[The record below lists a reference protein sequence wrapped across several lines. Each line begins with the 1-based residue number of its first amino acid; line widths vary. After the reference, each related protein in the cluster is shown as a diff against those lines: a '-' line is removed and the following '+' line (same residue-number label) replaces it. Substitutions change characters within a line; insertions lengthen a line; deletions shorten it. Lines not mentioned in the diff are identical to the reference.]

1 MEINTKYA
9 FENRRYV
16 IGGVIVLVILVFI
29 VRLFFLQVVDN
40 DYKAWADSNAFLK
53 KTLYPSRGIMYD
65 RNGKLLVYNQPSY
78 EVMVV
83 MREVQPF
90 DTLDFCQILNISKEQ
105 FVKRIADIKNRRLN
119 PGYSSYVPQMFMN
132 HLSAQECGVLQ
143 EKLYK
148 FPGFYVQNRTIREYA
163 YPNGAHL
170 LGNLGEVS
178 RGEIKKDAYY
188 VPGDNKGKS
197 GIELSYE
204 KILRGEKGVEILLRD
219 ARGRIQGHYEDGK
232 HDVAPVSGKNLKLA
246 IKLRDKFFPLRDTAY
261 KSLLDRA
268 KIGGSALP
276 KLSREKLADVINSC
290 LALHKDSALLLV
302 RDEKVSAA
310 HSGDSRDYSILEI
323 DQLLDGLQSKMDE
336 RFPGNQF
343 SSGYVDHAI
352 TSASWTLPGQR
363 EELLDTY
370 IHLLAAEGKSSMAA
384 KLMPGIRFSTS
395 DTGMASAKVSA
406 LLVGLQYPIH
416 IGGMIAVE
424 HRRQSKVPDF
434 VGSLDMLFAQFG
446 DSVERLTRLLSVHL
460 EHPVNAMT
468 AVCKRLA
475 LPKKAALEAID
486 MYEMAVGND
495 EASAHEVFVAM
506 QEIPFILKTKGMP
519 ESKLLALQENMAR
532 ALTINW
538 RDYDYA
544 KEVKW

>member
-1 MEINTKYA
+1 MVKSCCDSYHTQFSDFSAMLSYHEQ
-9 FENRRYV
+9 
-16 IGGVIVLVILVFI
+16 
-29 VRLFFLQVVDN
+29 VRKSSLWERTEVKKLQVAALDKTSPLYE
-40 DYKAWADSNAFLK
+40 DTDSFD
-53 KTLYPSRGIMYD
+53 PS
-65 RNGKLLVYNQPSY
+65 
-78 EVMVV
+78 
-83 MREVQPF
+83 
-90 DTLDFCQILNISKEQ
+90 
-105 FVKRIADIKNRRLN
+105 
-119 PGYSSYVPQMFMN
+119 
-132 HLSAQECGVLQ
+132 
-143 EKLYK
+143 
-148 FPGFYVQNRTIREYA
+148 
-163 YPNGAHL
+163 
-170 LGNLGEVS
+170 VS
-178 RGEIKKDAYY
+178 RDA
-188 VPGDNKGKS
+188 
-197 GIELSYE
+197 
-204 KILRGEKGVEILLRD
+204 VED
-219 ARGRIQGHYEDGK
+219 TAE
-232 HDVAPVSGKNLKLA
+232 NLKLA

-276 KLSREKLADVINSC
+276 KLSREKLADVINAC
-290 LALHKDSALLLV
+290 LALHKDNALLLI

-310 HSGDSRDYSILEI
+310 HSGDSRDYSVLEI

-343 SSGYVDHAI
+343 SAGYVDHAI

-370 IHLLAAEGKSSMAA
+370 IKLLAAEGKSSMAA

-446 DSVERLTRLLSVHL
+446 DSVARLTSLLSVHL
-460 EHPVNAMT
+460 DHPVNAMT

-475 LPKKAALEAID
+475 LPKKAALEAIS
-486 MYEMAVGND
+486 MFEMAVGND
-495 EASAHEVFVAM
+495 EATAHDVFVAM
-506 QEIPFILKTKGMP
+506 QEIPFTLKTQGIP

-538 RDYDYA
+538 RDYNGKTAWRFAYPFWEWRIQ
-544 KEVKW
+544 KETATSSDETPGKPCAAGRTGSCIPGASQPADSCAGSPREFAPARIDR